1 MSERKATL
9 FFMAAFAALTGT
21 AYGAHELT
29 GEQVVQAQC
38 ITCHEAGLNGAPRIG
53 DREAWVPRLSQ
64 GVDALVRSAMH
75 GHGAMPARG
84 GMAQLTD
91 PQLRAAVIYLFNGRT
106 FEGATAAAG
115 TAAAPADP
123 YRKVVD
129 GIEIVLGVTS
139 AEALR
144 RQDGATAAMHGGVPK
159 GSGYHH
165 VNVSLHDAFS
175 HAEIRDA
182 VVEARVASA
191 LAGETKR
198 LEAMEIN
205 HATSY
210 GSYFRL
216 AGRDAY
222 VVTVEILR
230 EKQARPIQAR
240 FDLRR

>member
-1 MSERKATL
+1 MSERKAIL
-9 FFMAAFAALTGT
+9 FFTAAFAAVTGT
-21 AYGAHELT
+21 AYGAHHLT

-38 ITCHEAGLNGAPRIG
+38 ITCHETGVNGAPRIG
-53 DREAWVPRLSQ
+53 DREAWVPRLTQ

-91 PQLRAAVIYLFNGRT
+91 SQLRAAVIYLFNGRSP
-106 FEGATAAAG
+106 EAASAGAT
-115 TAAAPADP
+115 AAPADP

-129 GIEIVLGVTS
+129 GTEIILGVTS

-144 RQDGATAAMHGGVPK
+144 RQNGATAAMHGGVPS
-159 GSGYHH
+159 GSGYYH
-165 VNVSLHDAFS
+165 VNVSLQDATS

-182 VVEARVASA
+182 VVKARVASA

-205 HATSY
+205 HSTSY

-216 AGRDAY
+216 TGRDAY
-222 VVTVEILR
+222 VVTVEVQR
-230 EKQARPIQAR
+230 ARQARPIQAR

>member
-1 MSERKATL
+1 MSERKALL
-9 FFMAAFAALTGT
+9 FITAAFAAMTST
-21 AYGAHELT
+21 AYGAHHLK

-38 ITCHEAGLNGAPRIG
+38 ATCHETGVNGAPKIG
-53 DREAWVPRLSQ
+53 DREAWVPRLTQ

-91 PQLRAAVIYLFNGRT
+91 SQLREAVIYLFNGRST
-106 FEGATAAAG
+106 EAASAAP
-115 TAAAPADP
+115 AAAPADP

-129 GIEIVLGVTS
+129 GTEIILGVTS

-144 RQDGATAAMHGGVPK
+144 HQNGATAAMHGGVPS
-159 GSGYHH
+159 GSGYYH
-165 VNVSLHDAFS
+165 VNVSLQDAAS

-182 VVEARVASA
+182 VVRARVASA

-205 HATSY
+205 HSTSY

-216 AGRDAY
+216 TGRDAY
-222 VVTVEILR
+222 VVTVEVQR
-230 EKQARPIQAR
+230 ARQARPIQAR